1 MCQGFVVYLAW
12 LLLINVRIHDLI
24 TSQLCCKL
32 HYRLRK
38 TMMWLYSDLNSQ
50 PYIFVTKEWNGI
62 SYPEAYSTEGAL
74 ARVCQNSYSC
84 NTNFCNALI
93 SVANDV
99 LCIINLSLKTILILN
114 NFSVDLFHKIIC
126 SLWNTIFNNV
136 CTIKRPSFL
145 QYDQWV
151 GVKDTAVWCG
161 GCGCLHQRPTGR
173 GQQTS
178 HSGPRTPSDISRA
191 VITTNGKE
199 IHSV

>member
-74 ARVCQNSYSC
+74 ARVRRNSYSC
-84 NTNFCNALI
+84 SWNKFLQCSDFCCKWCT
-93 SVANDV
+93 VYHQY
-99 LCIINLSLKTILILN
+99 SLNTILIFN
-114 NFSVDLFHKIIC
+114 NFMVNLFHKIIC

-151 GVKDTAVWCG
+151 GLKDTAVWCG

-191 VITTNGKE
+191 VITTN
-199 IHSV
+199 V